1 MTAIEFINV
10 SKRFKDGNR
19 EKEVLKPTHISI
31 QAGEFVAIIG
41 PSGSGKSTFLTLA
54 GGLQQPSEGVI
65 KINGEAFSELS
76 DKRRTQVRYK
86 KIGFILQS
94 SNLIPF
100 LKVKDQFKLI
110 DKVNKQSNQEFAEEL
125 LEQFDIR
132 EIMHK
137 YPEEISGGQKQRVAI
152 AKALYNNPTLI
163 LADEPTASLDTDRA
177 FEVVDIL
184 SRESKAKNKAIV
196 MVTHDLRLINQCDRV
211 FEMVDGCLTEKD

>member
-76 DKRRTQVRYK
+76 DKRRTLVRYK

-137 YPEEISGGQKQRVAI
+137 YPEEITGGQKQRVAI

-196 MVTHDLRLINQCDRV
+196 MVTHDLRLVNQCDRV